1 MTKTEL
7 IAREL
12 TRVHVMTKKID
23 TFVMSHDV
31 ENMIEFWVDEF
42 WHLFEDEAE
51 NLLKKLEEV

>member
-1 MTKTEL
+1 MTKKEL

-23 TFVMSHDV
+23 TFVASHDF
-31 ENMIEFWVDEF
+31 ENKIEFWVDEF

-51 NLLKKLEEV
+51 NLLKRLEEI